1 MRIYIPDNT
10 CLRSTWTA
18 NAGVDCS
25 GSTCDWGQIRIH
37 DYKGALVASIALPA
51 PGGASQKWN
60 GILGSLTLDDVD
72 GNGLLG
78 ELVIARRLLFFVFV
92 CVCVCVCVCVGVCAD
107 ERRRCIWRHRQFTYG
122 ALRDCGQHG
131 LSRAVGDWTRFI
143 PAQRSGAR

>member
-1 MRIYIPDNT
+1 M
-10 CLRSTWTA
+10 RSTWTA

-92 CVCVCVCVCVGVCAD
+92 CVCVL
-107 ERRRCIWRHRQFTYG
+107 T
-122 ALRDCGQHG
+122 
-131 LSRAVGDWTRFI
+131 
-143 PAQRSGAR
+143 SGADVFGVTANSRMVRYEIADSTGFRVLWATGRGSFQRNGQAPGENTATLLIYWL